1 MAFKIPFI
9 QTSRWLTGVDSY
21 TILDKKVR
29 EFSRGHFA
37 SVLIARHNGEEFIL
51 KEIFCK
57 RWDQEGNKFPKKVKI
72 LNDLKIQKQIANIKK
87 VICNYDGLYNKYNFS
102 FTQFSPASGN
112 KPY

>member
-9 QTSRWLTGVDSY
+9 QASRWLTDIDSH

-57 RWDQEGNKFPKKVKI
+57 HWDQEGKKFPKKVKI
-72 LNDLKIQKQIANIKK
+72 LNDLKIQKHITNIKK
-87 VICNYDGLYNKYNFS
+87 AVCNYDGLYSK
-102 FTQFSPASGN
+102 
-112 KPY
+112 